1 MAESWRGFRML
12 LTSWEVEGKMAGR
25 EHSECL
31 RVIVG
36 ECSDIVENYIFKMQD
51 F

>member
-31 RVIVG
+31 RVIV
-36 ECSDIVENYIFKMQD
+36 ENYIFKMQD

>member
-1 MAESWRGFRML
+1 MAS
-12 LTSWEVEGKMAGR
+12 R

-31 RVIVG
+31 RVIFG
-36 ECSDIVENYIFKMQD
+36 EYSDIVENYIFEMQD